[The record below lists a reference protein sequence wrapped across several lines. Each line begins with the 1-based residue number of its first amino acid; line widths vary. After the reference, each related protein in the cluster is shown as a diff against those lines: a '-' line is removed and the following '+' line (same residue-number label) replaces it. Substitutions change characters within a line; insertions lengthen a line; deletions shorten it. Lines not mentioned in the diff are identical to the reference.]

1 MKQALVIDDS
11 RAMRMILKKHLLGL
25 GFEVWEAGHGLQAL
39 EVLQTKGVPDI
50 CLVDWNMPEMNGL
63 EFLKAVRA
71 NGAYAGLR
79 IMMVTSET
87 EIDRMLLAL
96 EAGADEYVME
106 PFTQETIQDKL
117 ALLGIA
123 A

>member
-96 EAGADEYVME
+96 EAGADEYVMK
-106 PFTQETIQDKL
+106 PFTQETIQE
-117 ALLGIA
+117 AASGIPSRY
-123 A
+123 